1 MAKLA
6 TGDIPEPSLG
16 RMHRYQ
22 LALRRLRRE
31 GTGVVS
37 SRRLGELS
45 GVSADLVRKDLSHL
59 GAFGQRGVGY
69 EVATLLGHIQGA
81 VRRPEPCALVI
92 IGAGNLGAALAGYAG
107 FDMPE
112 YRLIGIFDA
121 NPARVGHRLQGM
133 VVRHLRELA
142 EVVRETGVRVGMLA
156 VPAGQAAAAAEV
168 CAAAGL
174 RGLLSFA
181 PLPVPPSAPLLVRQ
195 VDLSEELQIL
205 SYQAGCPASG
215 QSGGA

>member
-1 MAKLA
+1 VARRT

-31 GTGVVS
+31 GVGTVP
-37 SRRLGELS
+37 SRRLGELT
-45 GVSADLVRKDLSHL
+45 GVSGALVRRDLSHL
-59 GAFGQRGVGY
+59 GAFGQPGIGY
-69 EVATLLGHIQGA
+69 EVEALLASIQSA
-81 VRRPEPCALVI
+81 VRSPEPCPLAI
-92 IGAGNLGAALAGYAG
+92 IGAGNLGAALAGYVG

-142 EVVRETGVRVGMLA
+142 EVVRETGLRVGILT

-174 RGLLSFA
+174 RALLSFA
-181 PLPVPPSAPLLVRQ
+181 PLPLPNSAPLLVRQ

-205 SYQAGCPASG
+205 SYQAGCPSPG
-215 QSGGA
+215 QSGGT